1 MSKLDHALALAAK
14 GFWVFPL
21 QANGKKPPKDMHFKE
36 LATRDPAA
44 IAAMFGDKDF
54 NVGIY
59 TGKFGDDG
67 GALCVVDVDN
77 KGTKRGDDA
86 LIKLELEG
94 FELPDTA
101 MAETPT
107 GGSHLF
113 FSVGVA
119 VRQGANVLGDGLD
132 IRSRGGYV
140 VGAGSTIEGKTY
152 RWLHDSPIASAP
164 EWLTAR
170 CGVSRRG
177 RSQHEDQPV
186 VQVEQ
191 PRAVDRGRRFLISDA
206 PLAVEGAGGD
216 DLAYKVACR
225 LKDFGIN
232 RDDALQLMVEFWN
245 DRCSPPWELDDL
257 WAKVTNAFS
266 YGQEPQGAAAPEADF
281 EPVHA
286 ADPITD
292 GYAPDAIG
300 HPFEE
305 LNKDHAFVLAGGGDH
320 ILWETT
326 DPKGR
331 FKLVHLNTGSFHRK
345 FAPHTMTV
353 GKKTSPVTEE
363 WMTWKGRRSYDGL
376 VFMPEQQAPERF
388 YNLWRGFA
396 VEPLAPDDK
405 PTPDMQH
412 ALDAFLDH
420 ALQNICRGDE
430 KLCRW
435 LIGFFAHMV
444 QRPWEKPLTALVMK
458 GEKGVGK
465 NALVE
470 RVADLLGCHAMV
482 ADDDRYLISNFND
495 HLENMLFLILDEASW
510 AGDKKAEGRLKGLI
524 TGRAH
529 NIEPKGEK
537 RYEVDNLTRVAILGN
552 ADWVV
557 PASHDERRFAVF
569 DVGDG
574 RKQDR
579 DFFRTMRERME
590 RGGYRLLLRYLL
602 DFDTSQVDVNDAPRT
617 KGLLD
622 QKLNTLDPLPAWW
635 LSCLAEG
642 KIVASDFGAEWP
654 DQVERDRFRESFRR
668 YAQNRGVRARLPD
681 DIHIGKLMSRMC
693 PAMTSGRVKT
703 GYVYRFPPLDDC
715 RRAWNAF
722 IGQEQEWPE

>member
-21 QANGKKPPKDMHFKE
+21 KSGEKTPAHKGWQRE
-36 LATRDPAA
+36 ATRDPVMLNAW
-44 IAAMFGDKDF
+44 FLDPVTDF
-54 NVGIY
+54 NIGIY
-59 TGKFGDDG
+59 TGKFGDD

-101 MAETPT
+101 SARTPT

-113 FSVGVA
+113 FRVA
-119 VRQGANVLGDGLD
+119 VPVRQGADVLGPGLD

-140 VGAGSTIEGKTY
+140 VGCGSTIDGRAYSWLVDSEIAPAPVWLSERCGKSN
-152 RWLHDSPIASAP
+152 RERSELPDRAAVQVD
-164 EWLTAR
+164 TAR
-170 CGVSRRG
+170 
-177 RSQHEDQPV
+177 
-186 VQVEQ
+186 
-191 PRAVDRGRRFLISDA
+191 ALDRGRLYLERDA
-206 PLAVEGAGGD
+206 PTAGD
-216 DLAYKVACR
+216 PDAYKVACR
-225 LKDFGIN
+225 LKDFGVSEDEAIS
-232 RDDALQLMVEFWN
+232 LMQMYW
-245 DRCSPPWELDDL
+245 DPRCDPPRTDNTVDPARNAYRYGLD
-257 WAKVTNAFS
+257 
-266 YGQEPQGAAAPEADF
+266 PQGAAAPEADF
-281 EPVHA
+281 EPVA
-286 ADPITD
+286 VSEICIQNQDKQV
-292 GYAPDAIG
+292 G

-305 LNKDHAFVLAGGGDH
+305 INKAHAFVLAGGGDH

-353 GKKTSPVTEE
+353 GKKTNPVTEE
-363 WMTWKGRRSYDGL
+363 WMAWKGRRSYDGL

-396 VEPLAPDDK
+396 VEPLAPSDK
-405 PTPDMQH
+405 PTPDMQR

-435 LIGFFAHMV
+435 LVGFFAHMV
-444 QRPWEKPLTALVMK
+444 QKPWEKPLTALVMK

-579 DFFRTMRERME
+579 DFFRQMREGME

-602 DFDTSQVDVNDAPRT
+602 DQDLAQVDVNDAPRT
-617 KGLLD
+617 KGLLE
-622 QKLNTLDPLPAWW
+622 QKLNTLEPLPAWW
-635 LSCLAEG
+635 LSCLAESR
-642 KIVASDFGAEWP
+642 IVDSDFGAEWP

-668 YAQNRGVRARLPD
+668 YAQRRGVRARLPD
-681 DIHIGKLMSRMC
+681 DIHIGKQMSRMC

-703 GYVYRFPPLDDC
+703 GYVYRFPPLDEC